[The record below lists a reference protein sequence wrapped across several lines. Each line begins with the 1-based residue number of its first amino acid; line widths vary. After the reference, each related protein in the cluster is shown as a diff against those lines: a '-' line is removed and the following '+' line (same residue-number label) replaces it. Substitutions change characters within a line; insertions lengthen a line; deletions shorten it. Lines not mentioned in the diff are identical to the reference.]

1 MSGGSTVFFSEE
13 RRGEERREEEEGFV
27 IVGEASCYSRL
38 RMANTSFLPSVRD
51 ICSLDCAPFPPP
63 PSRTDPKRKSK
74 ISLSIESSVTRER
87 TFRTFVTVQR
97 ASFELGREKR
107 EEGEEKEKEKK
118 KDDR

>member
-1 MSGGSTVFFSEE
+1 MDRRCSSR

-27 IVGEASCYSRL
+27 IVDEASCYSRI
-38 RMANTSFLPSVRD
+38 RMANTSFLPSIRD

-63 PSRTDPKRKSK
+63 RIDPKRKSK

-107 EEGEEKEKEKK
+107 EEREEKEKEKK
-118 KDDR
+118 KNDR

>member
-1 MSGGSTVFFSEE
+1 MSGGSTCSSR

-27 IVGEASCYSRL
+27 IVDEASCYSRL
-38 RMANTSFLPSVRD
+38 RMANTSFLPSIRD

-97 ASFELGREKR
+97 ASFELRREKK
-107 EEGEEKEKEKK
+107 EEKEKEKK